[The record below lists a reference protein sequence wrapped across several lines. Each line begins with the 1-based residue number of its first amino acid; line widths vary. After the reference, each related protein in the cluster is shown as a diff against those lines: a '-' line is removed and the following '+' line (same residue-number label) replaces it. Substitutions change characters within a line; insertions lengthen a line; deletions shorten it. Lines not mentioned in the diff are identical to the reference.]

1 MCTVTFSPRKR
12 GYALAMN
19 RDEKLTRTSG
29 LPPAVS
35 VINGRRVLAPSE
47 PSGGTWISVND
58 GGVTFALINWYSI
71 RARVETKPVSRGE
84 VVRAVSFCNTAVLA
98 NEKLE
103 LLPLKHIN
111 PFRLIGI
118 FPETKE
124 ISEWRWD
131 LTRLSS
137 KKHSWQFQQ
146 WISSGFDEPQ
156 AQRLRGQVFRAAA
169 RQSSVG
175 NLDWLRRL
183 HRSHSPAVGPFSTC
197 MHRTDA
203 VTVSYSVVTVSSL
216 TVQMRYFDGAPCH
229 CTQGQLR
236 RHELRLI

>member
-35 VINGRRVLAPSE
+35 VINGRRMLAPSE

-58 GGVTFALINWYSI
+58 SGVTFALINWYSI
-71 RARVETKPVSRGE
+71 RTRVEIKPVSRGE
-84 VVRAVSFCNTAVLA
+84 VVRAVSFCNTGVLA
-98 NEKLE
+98 DQKLE
-103 LLPLKHIN
+103 LPPLKHIN

-131 LTRLSS
+131 LTRLSY
-137 KKHSWQFQQ
+137 KKHSWQLQQ
-146 WISSGFDEPQ
+146 WISSGFDEAN
-156 AQRLRGQVFRAAA
+156 AQKIRGATLQNSLKDKSA
-169 RQSSVG
+169 SS
-175 NLDWLRRL
+175 LEWLRRL
-183 HRSHSPAVGPFSTC
+183 HRSHLPATGPFSTC
-197 MHRTDA
+197 MHREDA
-203 VTVSYSVVTVSSL
+203 ATVSYTEINVSARK
-216 TVQMRYFDGAPCH
+216 TAMRYFGGSPCH
-229 CTQGQLR
+229 CAPGQLQL
-236 RHELRLI
+236 HRLD